1 MSANTVPFM
10 KATTRVPQAAPGTA
24 GRYDAD
30 DLGHDGGDMM
40 AAQVRRDARLQASLA
55 RGGNG
60 GVRCKR

>member
-1 MSANTVPFM
+1 MSAADAVPFI
-10 KATTRVPQAAPGTA
+10 KATIRGLKRLPVPA

-30 DLGHDGGDMM
+30 DLGLGGVMM
-40 AAQVRRDARLQASLA
+40 AAKVRRDARLQASLA